1 MALNRRPRLVRP
13 LTQSTARHALVAAVR
28 RLRYE
33 VIPTVHA
40 EEEVL
45 AHVPRAI
52 KVTVTASAVMGLEPT
67 LELTERLVRHGF
79 EVVPHLSARLVVDEA
94 HLRQILDR
102 ITGAGLRE
110 VFVIAGDRAQ
120 PVGKFASAMDLLTAM
135 AALGHHLPEVGVSG
149 YPEKHPLLHDDVT
162 IQAMWDKARVA
173 TYIVSNLCF
182 DPSVISGW
190 VRRVRQRG
198 VELPIY
204 IGLPGITDPARL
216 LRISTKIGVGESA
229 RFLRGHTGWLRR
241 MLKPGG
247 FNPDRLVLGV
257 ASALTKPD
265 LKVAGFHIFTFNEL
279 AATERWRRQMLKRLG
294 AAA

>member
-1 MALNRRPRLVRP
+1 VGA
-13 LTQSTARHALVAAVR
+13 LTQSTTRQALAAAVR

-40 EEEVL
+40 EEDVL
-45 AHVPRAI
+45 AHVPKAI
-52 KVTVTASAVMGLEPT
+52 KVTVTASPVRGLEPT
-67 LELTERLVRHGF
+67 LELTDRLVKHGF

-94 HLRQILDR
+94 HLNEILDR
-102 ITGAGLRE
+102 IAAARLRE

-135 AALGHHLPEVGVSG
+135 AALGHGLTEVGVSG
-149 YPEKHPLLHDDVT
+149 YPERHPFSHDDVT
-162 IQAMWDKARVA
+162 IQAMWDKRRVA

-182 DPSVISGW
+182 DTKVITGW
-190 VRRVRQRG
+190 VRRVRHRG

-204 IGLPGITDPARL
+204 IGLPGITDPAKL

-241 MLKPGG
+241 MLEPGG
-247 FNPDRLVLGV
+247 FSPDRLVLGV

-279 AATERWRRQMLKRLG
+279 EATEQWRRATLKRLG

>member
-1 MALNRRPRLVRP
+1 MALNRRPPLPRA
-13 LTQSTARHALVAAVR
+13 LTQGAARNALVAAFR
-28 RLRYE
+28 RPRYE

-45 AHVPRAI
+45 AHVPKAI
-52 KVTVTASAVMGLEPT
+52 KVTVTASPVKGLEPT
-67 LELTERLVRHGF
+67 LEITERLVKHGF

-94 HLRQILDR
+94 HLGRILDR
-102 ITGAGLRE
+102 IAGAGLRE

-135 AALGHHLPEVGVSG
+135 AALGHDLPEVGVSG
-149 YPEKHPLLHDDVT
+149 YPEKHPFIHDDVT
-162 IQAMWDKARVA
+162 IQAMWDKRRVA

-182 DPSVISGW
+182 DPKVITGW

-204 IGLPGITDPARL
+204 IGLPGITDPAKL
-216 LRISTKIGVGESA
+216 LRISRKIGVGESA

-241 MLKPGG
+241 MLEPGG
-247 FNPDRLVLGV
+247 FTLDQLVLGV
-257 ASALTKPD
+257 TPALTKPD

-279 AATERWRRQMLKRLG
+279 DATEQWRRQTLKRLG